1 MASTLV
7 DLEQSPYRNEG
18 FCAVLELAVAAARE
32 LGPGGDR
39 ARPPRDAG
47 LDERVQ
53 REAILRLRSGATANP
68 GLLPLLAEGRFA
80 AFGADVPASLG
91 EVGRAL
97 AVPDVFCLVATP
109 GTARTRTVC
118 EIVRSAAERGE
129 RVLLTAPTPPLVDAV
144 IAALPDGATVIRT
157 DQTGSGPGSIDAASA
172 AVQQRILSR
181 SQAAARA
188 LEPWLGD
195 PSPAT
200 GWLRRLDTALTE
212 AAEAQERAGRA
223 AAHREATARAARD
236 RLGAPLAALER
247 ELATAERAAAATARE
262 VELLT
267 AALRRAETSRLRR
280 WRTGRPRTMLSDAVR
295 RAAAARSALSRTRSA
310 YEEGAR
316 DTRTAIEND
325 SVVRAAAERA
335 AFADLAARRAL
346 ESAERSA
353 HQLTRMLD
361 GVLGRP
367 DWTADHAGL
376 TGFADRC
383 RTLEPTLR
391 GRAGLLREWR
401 QRAARPSRQLH
412 AELLRYADVIATS
425 CLGAGRP
432 EHADL
437 EFDLVVVEDASRVP
451 VPAAL
456 VPLVR
461 ARRAVLVGETGRPP
475 LRDLESVRA
484 WVSARCPAGTD
495 AAELTALLTGSVF
508 DRVAARAPEP
518 NRAGLDHLPPVPE
531 RPGD

>member
-7 DLEQSPYRNEG
+7 DLDQPPYRNEG

-32 LGPGGDR
+32 LDPGAGRVPAAR
-39 ARPPRDAG
+39 ASRDAG

-53 REAILRLRSGATANP
+53 REAIRRLRSGAAVNP

-80 AFGADVPASLG
+80 T
-91 EVGRAL
+91 
-97 AVPDVFCLVATP
+97 AVPDLVCLVAEP
-109 GTARTRTVC
+109 GPARARTVLD
-118 EIVRSAAERGE
+118 IVREAAERGE
-129 RVLLTAPTPPLVDAV
+129 RVLLTAPAPPPVDAV
-144 IAALPDGATVIRT
+144 IAHLPDGATVIRT
-157 DQTGSGPGSIDAASA
+157 DPAGSGPGSIDAASA
-172 AVQQRILSR
+172 TVQQRILTR
-181 SQAAARA
+181 SQAAARS

-195 PSPAT
+195 PAPAH
-200 GWLRRLDTALTE
+200 GWLRRLDNALTE
-212 AAEAQERAGRA
+212 AAEARERAGRA
-223 AAHREATARAARD
+223 AAHHEATVRATRD
-236 RLGAPLAALER
+236 RLGASLAAIARER
-247 ELATAERAAAATARE
+247 ATAERAAAATARE

-280 WRTGRPRTMLSDAVR
+280 WRAGRLRTALSHAVR
-295 RAAAARSALSRTRSA
+295 HAAAARSAFQQIDEGYAESA
-310 YEEGAR
+310 REHDIAV
-316 DTRTAIEND
+316 AND

-346 ESAERSA
+346 ESAERCA

-361 GVLGRP
+361 GVTARP
-367 DWTADHAGL
+367 EWTADQAGL
-376 TGFADRC
+376 TGFAERC
-383 RTLEPTLR
+383 RELEPTLR

-401 QRAARPSRQLH
+401 QRATRPSRQLH
-412 AELLRYADVIATS
+412 AELLRYADVVATT

-437 EFDLVVVEDASRVP
+437 EYDLVVVEDASRVA

-475 LRDLESVRA
+475 LRDVAVAQA
-484 WVSARCPAGTD
+484 WVAARCPAGVD
-495 AAELTALLTGSVF
+495 PAELTGLLTGSVF
-508 DRVAARAPEP
+508 DRVAACVPAAHRAAPDP
-518 NRAGLDHLPPVPE
+518 GGSGPASG